1 MNQLLSG
8 IFALLMLLFVL
19 CFPAQAIAGASD
31 GLLIWS
37 QQLVPALLP
46 CMILTQLLLASGL
59 LDRLGRRS
67 ASPGKITG
75 LSGNGLYV
83 LILGLLCGCPMGAKL
98 TADFYRTDRISRQEA
113 LCLLCVSSQLS
124 PAFLMDFAAY
134 RCFSDPNLQKW
145 LLISYYMS
153 LCLCLLFVR
162 FFFYHTKTAGG
173 NFTQKEASRQ
183 PLYTKGTLDTSIANS
198 LRTILCLGG
207 YVILFSVVAG
217 GFRYLSP
224 LPSKADC
231 ILLSLIEITTGLEQ
245 LYAHALPPLYKA
257 IFSNS
262 LCAFGGICG
271 LLQVNSV
278 ISDSSLSLSTYIAAK
293 LAQTMLTAVCTA
305 VLFLFFVF

>member
-8 IFALLMLLFVL
+8 IFSLLMLLFVL
-19 CFPAQAIAGASD
+19 CFPEQAIAGASN

-67 ASPGKITG
+67 ASPGKLTG
-75 LSGNGLYV
+75 LSGNGLYI

-98 TADFYRTDRISRQEA
+98 TADFCRTNRLSRQEA
-113 LCLLCVSSQLS
+113 LRLLCISSQLS

-134 RCFSDPNLQKW
+134 RCFSEPYLQKW

-153 LCLCLLFVR
+153 LCLYLLVVR
-162 FFFYHTKTAGG
+162 FFFCRPQTITE
-173 NFTQKEASRQ
+173 NLTQKEASKQSLRAER
-183 PLYTKGTLDTSIANS
+183 TLDTSIANS
-198 LRTILCLGG
+198 LRTTLYLGG

-224 LPSKADC
+224 LPSKADSI
-231 ILLSLIEITTGLEQ
+231 ILGLIEITTGLEQ
-245 LYAHALPPLYKA
+245 LYDHVLPPLCKA
-257 IFSNS
+257 ILSNS

-278 ISDSSLSLSTYIAAK
+278 ITDSFLPLSTYIAAK
-293 LAQTMLTAVCTA
+293 LAQTIFTAVCTA
-305 VLFLFFVF
+305 VLFLFFVL